1 MGEPWATGVLSFIF
15 FLEEIR
21 MKKLIAFILA
31 FALAMS
37 LVACASTEATQE
49 CEPEERFAVAP
60 YTYYLGV
67 LG

>member
-1 MGEPWATGVLSFIF
+1 
-15 FLEEIR
+15 

-31 FALAMS
+31 FALVMS
-37 LVACASTEATQE
+37 LTACASPDATQE

>member
-1 MGEPWATGVLSFIF
+1 
-15 FLEEIR
+15 

-31 FALAMS
+31 FALVMS
-37 LVACASTEATQE
+37 LTACASPDATQE

-67 LG
+67 FG